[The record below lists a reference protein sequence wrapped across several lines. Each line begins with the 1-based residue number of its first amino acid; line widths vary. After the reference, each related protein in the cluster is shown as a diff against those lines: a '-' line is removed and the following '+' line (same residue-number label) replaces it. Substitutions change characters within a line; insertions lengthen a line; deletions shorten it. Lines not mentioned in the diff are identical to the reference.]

1 MALTPI
7 QQVRLLIQDQEPGL
21 YILADDEIEFLLERN
36 ANSVNATS
44 LEAARLVLFKLAQRG
59 DDIVDIFSLKGSKS
73 AEQYRLALQ
82 LYLRDPNLNPVLNN
96 VRGYV
101 GGVSKSDM
109 EANDANTDNNLAPSP
124 SPKFTSPYL
133 GTDSFRI

>member
-7 QQVRLLIQDQEPGL
+7 QQVRLLVQDSEPGL

-44 LEAARLVLFKLAQRG
+44 LEAARLVLFKLAQRT
-59 DDIVDIFSLKGSKS
+59 DSTVDIFSIKGSKQ

-109 EANDANTDNNLAPSP
+109 ESNNANSDNNLAPNP
-124 SPKFTSPYL
+124 SPKFTSPYF
-133 GTDSFRI
+133 GTDPFKL

>member
-7 QQVRLLIQDQEPGL
+7 QQIRLLIQDNEPGL
-21 YILADDEIEFLLERN
+21 YILADEEIEFLLERN
-36 ANSVNATS
+36 NASVNAAST
-44 LEAARLVLFKLAQRG
+44 EAARIVLFKMAQRG
-59 DDIVDIFSLKGSKS
+59 DETVDIFSIKGRGA

-101 GGVSKSDM
+101 GGVSKADM
-109 EANDANTDNNLAPSP
+109 EANDLNTDNNTVPTSFNTSYNPS
-124 SPKFTSPYL
+124 STFQL
-133 GTDSFRI
+133 